1 MKEKLSFK
9 EFSVSLIMF
18 FTLAFML
25 FIYEPIVAYS
35 SNVNDYWFNF
45 KTLVLNNLLIFIG
58 VLLSFS
64 VLSFIIY
71 FVSKKFKKD
80 IVYKIYLMIV
90 FIIFIATY
98 IQGNYLA
105 GSLPTLDGSPIIW
118 SNYTKQG
125 LISIGMWLV
134 LIVINIILYKK
145 LSKEYMS
152 IVKYVS
158 LAVFAMLSVSLVSI
172 LLTNKEIYVEKG
184 SYTSTNLNINNLSK
198 NKNFLILLTDCVDQ
212 KDFTEVIK
220 STKSENV
227 FEDFTY
233 YPDTLSAYGF
243 TRDSVP
249 YIFSGIWYE
258 AKTTYAEHYLYAFD
272 NSKLFHTLKDKNY
285 DLNIYDEELWIFNND
300 TYDIKNVKKI
310 NSNIKFIPFIKQE
323 LKYIL
328 FKYLPFQLKRF
339 SKIETLDYS
348 LCKKEIDKNTDNRVF
363 TWLDMV
369 DYELINDVT
378 LQDNNY
384 FQFLHIEGG
393 HYPFNLNKDMES
405 IENGTYHDKLEAT
418 ITFIDKYLKRIK
430 ESGQYDNTAI
440 IILSDH
446 GFNGYEH
453 VGRQNPILF
462 IKGFNEKHD
471 LKVSDKKVS
480 FEDLNEIYMDLLDG
494 KQSNEMLK
502 NIQKNRVRRYLY
514 YKDYDKMSEQLLDGH
529 AWETDKL
536 KNTGKKY
543 ER

>member
-1 MKEKLSFK
+1 M
-9 EFSVSLIMF
+9 
-18 FTLAFML
+18 
-25 FIYEPIVAYS
+25 
-35 SNVNDYWFNF
+35 
-45 KTLVLNNLLIFIG
+45 
-58 VLLSFS
+58 
-64 VLSFIIY
+64 
-71 FVSKKFKKD
+71 
-80 IVYKIYLMIV
+80 
-90 FIIFIATY
+90 
-98 IQGNYLA
+98 
-105 GSLPTLDGSPIIW
+105 
-118 SNYTKQG
+118 
-125 LISIGMWLV
+125 
-134 LIVINIILYKK
+134 
-145 LSKEYMS
+145 
-152 IVKYVS
+152 
-158 LAVFAMLSVSLVSI
+158 
-172 LLTNKEIYVEKG
+172 
-184 SYTSTNLNINNLSK
+184 
-198 NKNFLILLTDCVDQ
+198 
-212 KDFTEVIK
+212 
-220 STKSENV
+220 
-227 FEDFTY
+227 
-233 YPDTLSAYGF
+233 
-243 TRDSVP
+243 
-249 YIFSGIWYE
+249 
-258 AKTTYAEHYLYAFD
+258 YAFD

-310 NSNIKFIPFIKQE
+310 NSNIKFTPFIKQE